1 MQQHQHPGWSTQVVH
16 PCDGLLPSVTALVQV
31 DGSGA
36 GATDPTHF
44 VRDGAFIGVNAQPRA
59 PSRHPVSHSMGFIG
73 PDAGRAHTRLSQATL
88 PVGTIAALHH
98 HVQFDLAR

>member
-1 MQQHQHPGWSTQVVH
+1 
-16 PCDGLLPSVTALVQV
+16 
-31 DGSGA
+31 
-36 GATDPTHF
+36 
-44 VRDGAFIGVNAQPRA
+44 
-59 PSRHPVSHSMGFIG
+59 MGFIG